1 MLFIRDVKGIWL
13 GEGLI
18 KELVGEGWKSKT
30 STKFFSCVNWGF
42 FIIIV
47 ITFFCLLRKYLRKV
61 NKSEER
67 ERELEKRVSGA
78 QNLVLFGELNETSG
92 MCHFFDGRFYCRC

>member
-67 ERELEKRVSGA
+67 ERELE
-78 QNLVLFGELNETSG
+78 
-92 MCHFFDGRFYCRC
+92 

>member
-67 ERELEKRVSGA
+67 ERERARETREWGP
-78 QNLVLFGELNETSG
+78 ELSII
-92 MCHFFDGRFYCRC
+92 